1 MASMSLDPK
10 GFVGD
15 LSSRGHGA
23 RILQEVRS
31 MMDARQLNSA
41 LFEKNM
47 LFSVRYSLSAAE
59 YDD

>member
-15 LSSRGHGA
+15 LSSRGPGA
-23 RILQEVRS
+23 RILHEVKS
-31 MMDARQLNSA
+31 IPDARRLNTA

-47 LFSVRYSLSAAE
+47 LFSVRYPLSAAE
-59 YDD
+59 YND